1 MAFTA
6 KAYGVLVGY
15 GSYTKDGKES
25 HTYSVLICEKRNK
38 ETGLYGACALAEV
51 REDSAVLENPKYG
64 QKVSLW
70 GEVVTTSKGAFMSY
84 SGIESAEE
92 KTK

>member
-15 GSYTKDGKES
+15 SSYDKDGKSS
-25 HTYSVLICEKRNK
+25 HTYAVLIQEKKDK
-38 ETGLYGACALAEV
+38 ETGLFKSCALAEV
-51 REDSAVLENPKYG
+51 REESAVLPNPRYG

-70 GEVVTTSKGAFMSY
+70 GEVVTTSKGAFMNY
-84 SGIESAEE
+84 SGIEAVEE